1 MGWVNKRGTAML
13 TSKQALVLETIKK
26 LGLEMGYLPTLEEI
40 GNEIGVGRS
49 TIHKHIRSLI
59 NNNYLQEAEGKA
71 AYQLDGLFTDENS
84 LPYMGRIAAGCPI
97 EAIPDQQ
104 NINMAQLFCGPNRYV
119 LKIAGDSMIEAG
131 IWDEDYVVI
140 QKQSYAREGNI
151 IVALVDRYEAT
162 LKYYYPRETGVI
174 ELRPANSQ
182 MESMF
187 YSPDKVEIQGVMI
200 GVFRDYQ

>member
-1 MGWVNKRGTAML
+1 ML
-13 TSKQALVLETIKK
+13 TSKQTLVLHTIQH
-26 LGLEMGYLPTLEEI
+26 LYQDHGYLPTLEEI
-40 GNEIGVGRS
+40 GQEIGIGRS
-49 TIHKHIRSLI
+49 TIHKHIRTLI
-59 NNNYLQEAEGKA
+59 NNNYLQEADGKA
-71 AYQLDGLFTDENS
+71 AYQLTDPIETEENT

-104 NINMAQLFCGPNRYV
+104 NINLATLFYGPNRYV

-140 QKQSYAREGNI
+140 QKQSSAREGEI

-162 LKYYYPRETGVI
+162 LKYYHPKDTGVV

-182 MESMF
+182 LQSMF
-187 YSPDKVEIQGVMI
+187 YPADQVEIQGVML
-200 GVFRDYQ
+200 GVFRSY

>member
-1 MGWVNKRGTAML
+1 ML
-13 TSKQALVLETIKK
+13 TSKQALVLQVIQQ
-26 LGLEMGYLPTLEEI
+26 LAQQMGYLPTLEEI
-40 GNEIGVGRS
+40 GQDIGIGRS
-49 TIHKHIRSLI
+49 TVHKHIQTLI
-59 NNNYLQEAEGKA
+59 NNGYLQEADGKS
-71 AYQLDGLFTDENS
+71 AYQLSEAIEDENT

-104 NINMAQLFCGPNRYV
+104 NINMAQLFCGPDRYV

-140 QKQSYAREGNI
+140 QKQTHAREGQI

-162 LKYYYPRETGVI
+162 LKYYHPKETGVV

-182 MESMF
+182 LESMF
-187 YSPDKVEIQGVMI
+187 YPAEQVEIQGIMV

>member
-1 MGWVNKRGTAML
+1 ML
-13 TSKQALVLETIKK
+13 TSKQTLVLHTIQH
-26 LGLEMGYLPTLEEI
+26 LYQDLGYLPTLEEI
-40 GNEIGVGRS
+40 GQELGIGRS
-49 TIHKHIRSLI
+49 TIHKHIRTLI

-71 AYQLDGLFTDENS
+71 AYQLIDPIETEENT

-104 NINMAQLFCGPNRYV
+104 NINLATLFYGPNRYV
-119 LKIAGDSMIEAG
+119 LKISGDSMIEAG

-140 QKQSYAREGNI
+140 QKQSSAREGEI

-162 LKYYYPRETGVI
+162 LKYYYPKDTGVV

-182 MESMF
+182 LQSMF
-187 YSPDKVEIQGVMI
+187 YPADQVEIQGVMI
-200 GVFRDYQ
+200 GVFRSY

>member
-1 MGWVNKRGTAML
+1 ML
-13 TSKQALVLETIKK
+13 TSKQALVLQVIQQ
-26 LGLEMGYLPTLEEI
+26 LAQEMGYLPTLEEI
-40 GNEIGVGRS
+40 GQDIGIGRS
-49 TIHKHIRSLI
+49 TVHKHIQTLI
-59 NNNYLQEAEGKA
+59 NNGYLQEADGKS
-71 AYQLDGLFTDENS
+71 AYQLSEAIEDENT

-104 NINMAQLFCGPNRYV
+104 NINMAQLFCGPDRYV

-140 QKQSYAREGNI
+140 QKQTHAREGQI

-162 LKYYYPRETGVI
+162 LKYYHPKNTGVV

-182 MESMF
+182 LQSMF
-187 YSPDKVEIQGVMI
+187 YPAEQVEIQGIMV

>member
-1 MGWVNKRGTAML
+1 ML
-13 TSKQALVLETIKK
+13 TSKQALVLQTIQH
-26 LGLEMGYLPTLEEI
+26 LAQEMGYLPTLEEI
-40 GNEIGVGRS
+40 GQEIGVGRS

-59 NNNYLQEAEGKA
+59 NNDYLEEAEGKS
-71 AYQLDGLFTDENS
+71 AYQLKNHYVENENS

-119 LKIAGDSMIEAG
+119 LKISGDSMIEAG

-140 QKQSYAREGNI
+140 QKQSHAREGNI

-162 LKYYYPRETGVI
+162 LKYYHPKETGVV

-187 YSPDKVEIQGVMI
+187 YPADIVEIQGVMI
-200 GVFRDYQ
+200 GVFRDYLS

>member
-1 MGWVNKRGTAML
+1 ML
-13 TSKQALVLETIKK
+13 TSKQSLVLQVIKH
-26 LGLEMGYLPTLEEI
+26 LSQEMGYLPTLEEI
-40 GNEIGVGRS
+40 GQDIGIGRS
-49 TIHKHIRSLI
+49 TVHKHIQTLI
-59 NNNYLQEAEGKA
+59 NNGYLQEADGKS
-71 AYQLDGLFTDENS
+71 AYQLSEAIEDENT

-104 NINMAQLFCGPNRYV
+104 NINMAQLFCGPDRYV

-140 QKQSYAREGNI
+140 QKQSHAREGNI

-162 LKYYYPRETGVI
+162 LKYYHPKETGVV

-182 MESMF
+182 LDSMF
-187 YSPDKVEIQGVMI
+187 YPAEQVEIQGIMV

>member
-1 MGWVNKRGTAML
+1 ML
-13 TSKQALVLETIKK
+13 TSKQALVLQVIQQ
-26 LGLEMGYLPTLEEI
+26 LAQQMGYLPTLEEI
-40 GNEIGVGRS
+40 GQDIGIGRS
-49 TIHKHIRSLI
+49 TVHKHIQTLI
-59 NNNYLQEAEGKA
+59 NNGYLQEADGKS
-71 AYQLDGLFTDENS
+71 AYQLSEAIEDENT

-104 NINMAQLFCGPNRYV
+104 NINMAQLFCGPDRYV

-140 QKQSYAREGNI
+140 QKQTHAREGQI

-162 LKYYYPRETGVI
+162 LKYYHPKNTGVV

-182 MESMF
+182 LQSMF
-187 YSPDKVEIQGVMI
+187 YPAEQVEIQGIMV

>member
-1 MGWVNKRGTAML
+1 ML
-13 TSKQALVLETIKK
+13 TSKQALVLRTIQD
-26 LGLEMGYLPTLEEI
+26 LAQEMGYLPTLEEI
-40 GNEIGVGRS
+40 GQVVGVGRS

-59 NNNYLQEAEGKA
+59 NNNFLQEADGKA
-71 AYQLDGLFTDENS
+71 AYQLDGFFHDDENG

-97 EAIPDQQ
+97 EAIPDQRS
-104 NINMAQLFCGPNRYV
+104 INMAQLFCGPNRYV

-140 QKQSYAREGNI
+140 QKQAYAREGNI

-162 LKYYYPRETGVI
+162 LKYYHPKETGVI

-187 YSPDKVEIQGVMI
+187 YPADLVEIQGVMI

>member
-1 MGWVNKRGTAML
+1 MDWVNKRGTGML

>member
-1 MGWVNKRGTAML
+1 ML
-13 TSKQALVLETIKK
+13 TSKQALVLQVIQQ
-26 LGLEMGYLPTLEEI
+26 LAQQMGYLPTLEEI
-40 GNEIGVGRS
+40 GQDIGIGRS
-49 TIHKHIRSLI
+49 TVHKHIQTLI
-59 NNNYLQEAEGKA
+59 NNGYLQEADGKS
-71 AYQLDGLFTDENS
+71 AYQLSEAIEDENT

-104 NINMAQLFCGPNRYV
+104 NINMAQLFCGPDRYV

-140 QKQSYAREGNI
+140 QKQSAAREGNI

-162 LKYYYPRETGVI
+162 LKYYHPKETGVV

-182 MESMF
+182 LQSMF
-187 YSPDKVEIQGVMI
+187 YPAEQVEIQGIMV

>member
-1 MGWVNKRGTAML
+1 ML
-13 TSKQALVLETIKK
+13 TSKQSLVLQVIKH
-26 LGLEMGYLPTLEEI
+26 LSQEMGYLPTLEEI
-40 GNEIGVGRS
+40 GQDIGIGRS
-49 TIHKHIRSLI
+49 TVHKHIQTLI
-59 NNNYLQEAEGKA
+59 NNGYLQEADGKS
-71 AYQLDGLFTDENS
+71 AYQFSEAIKDENS

-104 NINMAQLFCGPNRYV
+104 NINMAQLFCGPDRYV

-140 QKQSYAREGNI
+140 QKQSHAREGNI

-162 LKYYYPRETGVI
+162 LKYYHPKETGVV

-187 YSPDKVEIQGVMI
+187 YPAEQVEIQGIMV